1 MTTPI
6 NKILI
11 NQIQNLSIGELA
23 TVSASLSAILGQV
36 GGGGETCTSAWRP
49 TVDDAGII
57 SWTLTTSTTTPAPV
71 NIMGPQGEQGLQGP
85 KGDTGP
91 QGPEGKQ
98 GIQGEVG
105 PKGDT
110 GLQGEKGE
118 KGEKGDPGQ
127 QGPSGA
133 PGKDGAPGVDGKDG
147 ITPHI
152 GVNNHWYIGDSD
164 TGVSATGPQ
173 GPEGP
178 QGIQGEKGEKGD
190 QGEIGP
196 EGPKGDIGPQGE
208 QGPRGE
214 QGPKGDTGAKGA
226 DANPLTA
233 TTATIADGTQVTI
246 SYTSGGDP
254 LAQFNVLNG
263 AQGTSGQKGADGI
276 SPIVELTEIHDS
288 EYPQGGWNVKITDA
302 EHQSGQTFKIFNGI
316 DGQGATVDLVEGNGI
331 KITHV
336 EGTTHYTISV
346 SADYALKSELPDV
359 TDMATQTYADDASA
373 NALSEAKSWVNQH
386 NFTTSADLAANTRYE
401 MTNTGWTSAIKIQ
414 VDSAPPLDNDGIL
427 HIVLGS

>member
-11 NQIQNLSIGELA
+11 NQIQNLSIEELA
-23 TVSASLSAILGQV
+23 TVSASLSAILGQLG
-36 GGGGETCTSAWRP
+36 GGGGESCASAWRP

-57 SWTLTTSTTTPAPV
+57 SWTLTNYTTTPAPV
-71 NIMGPQGEQGLQGP
+71 NIMGPQGEKGDIGPQGP
-85 KGDTGP
+85 KGDTG
-91 QGPEGKQ
+91 E
-98 GIQGEVG
+98 
-105 PKGDT
+105 
-110 GLQGEKGE
+110 
-118 KGEKGDPGQ
+118 
-127 QGPSGA
+127 
-133 PGKDGAPGVDGKDG
+133 PGKAGTDGNDG

-152 GVNNHWYIGDSD
+152 GDNNHWFTGDYD

-178 QGIQGEKGEKGD
+178 TGPAGSQGEKGDKGD
-190 QGEIGP
+190 IGP
-196 EGPKGDIGPQGE
+196 EGPQGLQGPRGEIGPQGE
-208 QGPRGE
+208 QGPKGD
-214 QGPKGDTGAKGA
+214 KGDTGAKGA

-263 AQGTSGQKGADGI
+263 AQGASGQKGADGI

-302 EHQSGQTFKIFNGI
+302 EHQSGQTFQIFNGI

-331 KITHV
+331 QITHE
-336 EGTTHYTISV
+336 EGTTNYTISV

-359 TDMATQTYADDASA
+359 TDMATMTYANDASA
-373 NALSEAKSWVNQH
+373 NALSAAETWVNQQ
-386 NFTTSADLAANTRYE
+386 NFATSASLIDNTRYE
-401 MTNTGWTSAIKIQ
+401 MTTSGWTSAIKIQ
-414 VDSAPPLDNDGIL
+414 VDSVPPTDNDGIL
-427 HIVLGS
+427 HIILAS

>member
-118 KGEKGDPGQ
+118 KGDR
-127 QGPSGA
+127 
-133 PGKDGAPGVDGKDG
+133 
-147 ITPHI
+147 
-152 GVNNHWYIGDSD
+152 
-164 TGVSATGPQ
+164 
-173 GPEGP
+173 
-178 QGIQGEKGEKGD
+178 
-190 QGEIGP
+190 GEIGP

-233 TTATIADGTQVTI
+233 TTATIVDGTQVTI

-263 AQGTSGQKGADGI
+263 AQGISGQKGADGI

-331 KITHV
+331 QITHE
-336 EGTTHYTISV
+336 EGTTRYAISV

-359 TDMATQTYADDASA
+359 SDMATQTYADDASA

>member
-11 NQIQNLSIGELA
+11 NQIQNLSIEELA
-23 TVSASLSAILGQV
+23 TVSASLSAILGQLG
-36 GGGGETCTSAWRP
+36 GGGGESCASAWRP

-57 SWTLTTSTTTPAPV
+57 SWTLTNYTTTPAPV
-71 NIMGPQGEQGLQGP
+71 NIMGPQGEKGDIGPQGP
-85 KGDTGP
+85 KGDTG
-91 QGPEGKQ
+91 E
-98 GIQGEVG
+98 
-105 PKGDT
+105 
-110 GLQGEKGE
+110 
-118 KGEKGDPGQ
+118 
-127 QGPSGA
+127 
-133 PGKDGAPGVDGKDG
+133 PGKAGTDGNDG

-152 GVNNHWYIGDSD
+152 GDNNHWFTGDYD

-178 QGIQGEKGEKGD
+178 AGPAGSQGEKGDKGD
-190 QGEIGP
+190 IGP
-196 EGPKGDIGPQGE
+196 EGPQGLQGPRGEIGPQGE
-208 QGPRGE
+208 QGPKGD
-214 QGPKGDTGAKGA
+214 KGDTGAKGA

-263 AQGTSGQKGADGI
+263 AQGASGQKGADGI

-302 EHQSGQTFKIFNGI
+302 EHQSGQTFQIFNGI

-331 KITHV
+331 QIAHE
-336 EGTTHYTISV
+336 EGTTNYTISV

-359 TDMATQTYADDASA
+359 TDMATITYANDASA
-373 NALSEAKSWVNQH
+373 NALSAAETWVNQQ
-386 NFTTSADLAANTRYE
+386 NFATSASLIDNTRYE
-401 MTNTGWTSAIKIQ
+401 MTTSGWTSAIKIQ
-414 VDSAPPLDNDGIL
+414 VDSVPPTDNDGIL
-427 HIVLGS
+427 HIILAS

>member
-11 NQIQNLSIGELA
+11 NQIQNLSIEELA
-23 TVSASLSAILGQV
+23 TVSASLSAILGQLG
-36 GGGGETCTSAWRP
+36 GGGGESCASAWRP

-57 SWTLTTSTTTPAPV
+57 SWTLTNYTTTPAPV
-71 NIMGPQGEQGLQGP
+71 NIMGPQGEKGDIGPQGP
-85 KGDTGP
+85 KGDTG
-91 QGPEGKQ
+91 E
-98 GIQGEVG
+98 
-105 PKGDT
+105 
-110 GLQGEKGE
+110 
-118 KGEKGDPGQ
+118 
-127 QGPSGA
+127 
-133 PGKDGAPGVDGKDG
+133 PGKAGTDGNDG

-152 GVNNHWYIGDSD
+152 GDNNHWFTGDYD

-178 QGIQGEKGEKGD
+178 AGPAGSQGEKGDKGD
-190 QGEIGP
+190 IGP
-196 EGPKGDIGPQGE
+196 EGPQGLQGPRGEIGPQGE
-208 QGPRGE
+208 QGPKGD
-214 QGPKGDTGAKGA
+214 KGDTGAKGA

-263 AQGTSGQKGADGI
+263 AQGASGQKGADGI

-302 EHQSGQTFKIFNGI
+302 EHQSGQTFQIFNGI

-331 KITHV
+331 QIAHE
-336 EGTTHYTISV
+336 EGTTNYTISV

-359 TDMATQTYADDASA
+359 TDMATMTYANDASA
-373 NALSEAKSWVNQH
+373 NALSAAETWVNQQ
-386 NFTTSADLAANTRYE
+386 NFATSASLIDNTRYE
-401 MTNTGWTSAIKIQ
+401 MTTSGWISAIKIQ
-414 VDSAPPLDNDGIL
+414 VDSVPPTDNDGIL
-427 HIVLGS
+427 HIILAS

>member
-11 NQIQNLSIGELA
+11 NQIQNLSIEELA
-23 TVSASLSAILGQV
+23 TVSASLSAILGQLG
-36 GGGGETCTSAWRP
+36 GGGGESCASAWRP

-57 SWTLTTSTTTPAPV
+57 SWTLTNYTTTPAPV
-71 NIMGPQGEQGLQGP
+71 NIMGPQGEKGDIGPQGP
-85 KGDTGP
+85 KGDA
-91 QGPEGKQ
+91 
-98 GIQGEVG
+98 GE
-105 PKGDT
+105 
-110 GLQGEKGE
+110 
-118 KGEKGDPGQ
+118 
-127 QGPSGA
+127 
-133 PGKDGAPGVDGKDG
+133 PGKAGTDGNDG

-152 GVNNHWYIGDSD
+152 GDNNHWFTGDYD

-178 QGIQGEKGEKGD
+178 AGPAGSQGEKGDKGD
-190 QGEIGP
+190 IGP
-196 EGPKGDIGPQGE
+196 EGPQGLQGPRGEIGPQGE
-208 QGPRGE
+208 QGPKGD
-214 QGPKGDTGAKGA
+214 KGDTGAKGA

-263 AQGTSGQKGADGI
+263 AQGASGQKGADGI

-331 KITHV
+331 QIAHE
-336 EGTTHYTISV
+336 EGTTNYTISV
-346 SADYALKSELPDV
+346 SANYALKSELPDV
-359 TDMATQTYADDASA
+359 TDMATMTYANDASA
-373 NALSEAKSWVNQH
+373 NALSEAKSWVNTQK
-386 NFTTSADLAANTRYE
+386 FATSADLAANTRYE
-401 MTNTGWTSAIKIQ
+401 MTTSGWTSAIKIQ
-414 VDSAPPLDNDGIL
+414 VDSAPPTENDGIL
-427 HIVLGS
+427 HIILAS

>member
-11 NQIQNLSIGELA
+11 NQIQNLSIEELA
-23 TVSASLSAILGQV
+23 TVSASLSAILGQLG
-36 GGGGETCTSAWRP
+36 GGGGESCASAWRP

-57 SWTLTTSTTTPAPV
+57 SWTLSTSTTTPAPV
-71 NIMGPQGEQGLQGP
+71 NIMGPQGEKGDIGPQGP
-85 KGDTGP
+85 KGDTG
-91 QGPEGKQ
+91 E
-98 GIQGEVG
+98 
-105 PKGDT
+105 
-110 GLQGEKGE
+110 
-118 KGEKGDPGQ
+118 
-127 QGPSGA
+127 
-133 PGKDGAPGVDGKDG
+133 PGKAGTDGNDG

-152 GVNNHWYIGDSD
+152 GDNNHWFTGNYD

-178 QGIQGEKGEKGD
+178 AGPAGSQGEKGDKGD
-190 QGEIGP
+190 IGP
-196 EGPKGDIGPQGE
+196 EGPQGLQGPRGEIGPQGE
-208 QGPRGE
+208 QGPKGD
-214 QGPKGDTGAKGA
+214 KGDTGAKGA

-263 AQGTSGQKGADGI
+263 AQGASGQKGADGI

-302 EHQSGQTFKIFNGI
+302 EHQSGQTFQIFNGI
-316 DGQGATVDLVEGNGI
+316 DGQGATVDLIEGNGI
-331 KITHV
+331 QITHE

-359 TDMATQTYADDASA
+359 TDMATMTYANDASA
-373 NALSEAKSWVNQH
+373 NALSAAETWVNQQ
-386 NFTTSADLAANTRYE
+386 NFATSASLIDNTRYE
-401 MTNTGWTSAIKIQ
+401 MTTSGWTSAIKIQ
-414 VDSAPPLDNDGIL
+414 VDSVPPTDNDGIL
-427 HIVLGS
+427 HIILAS

>member
-11 NQIQNLSIGELA
+11 NQIQNLSIEELA
-23 TVSASLSAILGQV
+23 TVSASLSAILGQLG
-36 GGGGETCTSAWRP
+36 GGGGESCASAWRP

-57 SWTLTTSTTTPAPV
+57 SWTLTNYTTTPAPV
-71 NIMGPQGEQGLQGP
+71 NIMGPQGEKGDIGPQGP
-85 KGDTGP
+85 KGDTG
-91 QGPEGKQ
+91 E
-98 GIQGEVG
+98 
-105 PKGDT
+105 
-110 GLQGEKGE
+110 
-118 KGEKGDPGQ
+118 
-127 QGPSGA
+127 
-133 PGKDGAPGVDGKDG
+133 PGKAGTDGNDG

-152 GVNNHWYIGDSD
+152 GDNNHWFTGDYD

-178 QGIQGEKGEKGD
+178 AGPAGSQGEKGDKGD
-190 QGEIGP
+190 IGP
-196 EGPKGDIGPQGE
+196 EGPQGL

-214 QGPKGDTGAKGA
+214 IGPKGEQGPKGDKGDTGAKGA

-263 AQGTSGQKGADGI
+263 AQGASGQKGADGI

-302 EHQSGQTFKIFNGI
+302 EHQSGQTFQIFNGI

-359 TDMATQTYADDASA
+359 TDMATMTYANDASA
-373 NALSEAKSWVNQH
+373 NALSEAKSWVNQQ
-386 NFTTSADLAANTRYE
+386 NFATSASLIDNTRYE
-401 MTNTGWTSAIKIQ
+401 MTTSGWTSAIKIQ
-414 VDSAPPLDNDGIL
+414 VDSVPPTDNDGIL
-427 HIVLGS
+427 HIILAS